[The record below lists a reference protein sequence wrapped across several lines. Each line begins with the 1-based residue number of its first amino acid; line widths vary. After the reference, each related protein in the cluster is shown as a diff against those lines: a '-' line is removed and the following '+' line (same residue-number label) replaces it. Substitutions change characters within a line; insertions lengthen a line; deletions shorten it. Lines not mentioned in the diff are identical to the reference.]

1 MPPADSEEER
11 WEAYFYPDVPADP
24 ETGKRPLRN
33 LAGLKDMA
41 LLDDYEYSMTAARAQ
56 QIAAGAVDIPRTYDA
71 EHLRALHRHLFQDVY
86 EWAGEFRTINMAKA
100 SKRFSFIDLPP
111 ERPEV
116 EAYLENVTRYARET
130 PWSELG
136 HEEFALGAARVFT
149 NLNEA
154 HPFREG
160 NGRTS
165 KAFMR
170 QLSEESR
177 FALDFD
183 RVSARDW
190 NFGSQTSRP
199 YDNDFDPRPHR
210 MVDIWEA
217 IAVERPAAA
226 PPAPE
231 QNTRS
236 LWAASYPQSATDAT
250 RQTPQ
255 PGAPSRGYR
264 GSTGPSRGAGEDRSR

>member
-33 LAGLKDMA
+33 LAGFKDMA

-56 QIAAGAVDIPRTYDA
+56 QLAAGAVDIPRTYDA

-100 SKRFSFIDLPP
+100 SKRFSYVDRPP

-116 EAYLENVTRYARET
+116 HEYLAHVTKHARET
-130 PWSELG
+130 PWAELG
-136 HEEFALGAARVFT
+136 HQEFALGAARVFT
-149 NLNEA
+149 YLNEA

-170 QLSEESR
+170 QLAEESR

-183 RVSARDW
+183 RVTSFEW
-190 NFGSQTSRP
+190 NIGSQAARP
-199 YDNDFDPRPHR
+199 YPGDFHPRPHR
-210 MVDIWEA
+210 MVDVWEA

-226 PPAPE
+226 APAPE

-236 LWAASYPQSATDAT
+236 LWSASYPQSAVDAT
-250 RQTPQ
+250 QQAPQ
-255 PGAPSRGYR
+255 HGTASTSYR
-264 GSTGPSRGAGEDRSR
+264 GPSGPSRGAGEDRSR